1 LEVFLAKN
9 NLSFMNQREKELRIM
24 MLEVELKNIKII
36 LQLQKDTLSEKDVDY
51 FLDKMLK
58 VTAEIAILKQV

>member
-1 LEVFLAKN
+1 
-9 NLSFMNQREKELRIM
+9 MNQREKELRIM